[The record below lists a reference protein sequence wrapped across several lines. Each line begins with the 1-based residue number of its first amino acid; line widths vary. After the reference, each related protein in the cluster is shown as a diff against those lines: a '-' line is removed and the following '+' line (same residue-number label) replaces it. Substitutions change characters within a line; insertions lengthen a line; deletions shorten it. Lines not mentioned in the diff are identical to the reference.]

1 VVSTANPLRFRASV
15 VTNRAY
21 LFIIRSVANCTN
33 RGSPVVRS
41 AWLPSGHSRRQAG
54 LTLRP
59 LGFASMRRGPLS
71 SVIAVST
78 FHRGP
83 TNVLSP
89 TCS

>member
-21 LFIIRSVANCTN
+21 LFIIRSVANCT
-33 RGSPVVRS
+33 